1 VGVDIDHRHPR
12 QYARPRARSIAGR
25 GCVDRPRRPRGRLW
39 PCRACTAS
47 TTAKRS
53 ARSPPSRFSSWSTCS
68 KKKTTRIREY
78 YIDADTLEL
87 FSDNN
92 CDPELLAMI
101 EGALDDG
108 EDGVDIGWE

>member
-1 VGVDIDHRHPR
+1 MAMPRLYRVDNGETIG
-12 QYARPRARSIAGR
+12 QI
-25 GCVDRPRRPRGRLW
+25 
-39 PCRACTAS
+39 
-47 TTAKRS
+47 TAKQVQ
-53 ARSPPSRFSSWSTCS
+53 FLVDMLEEEDNEDQ
-68 KKKTTRIREY
+68 EY

>member
-1 VGVDIDHRHPR
+1 MAMPRLYRVDNGETIG
-12 QYARPRARSIAGR
+12 QI
-25 GCVDRPRRPRGRLW
+25 
-39 PCRACTAS
+39 
-47 TTAKRS
+47 TAKQVQ
-53 ARSPPSRFSSWSTCS
+53 FLVDMLEEEDNEDQ
-68 KKKTTRIREY
+68 EY

-92 CDPELLAMI
+92 CDPELLAML

>member
-1 VGVDIDHRHPR
+1 MPRLYRVDNGETIG
-12 QYARPRARSIAGR
+12 QI
-25 GCVDRPRRPRGRLW
+25 
-39 PCRACTAS
+39 
-47 TTAKRS
+47 TAKQVQ
-53 ARSPPSRFSSWSTCS
+53 FLVDMLEEEDNEDQ
-68 KKKTTRIREY
+68 EY

-92 CDPELLAMI
+92 CDPELLAML